1 MKFIKENWKI
11 ILICLLLVFGMNKC
25 TTSCNR
31 ATTINSQTRQIEV
44 LEKQN
49 DSLFKICDLQ
59 SLKINEMERGQSAL
73 SGLAT
78 GNQQLFMDSINIL
91 VKENAEL
98 YNENAKLKG
107 ELSKVK
113 LELKRIQEA
122 E

>member
-1 MKFIKENWKI
+1 MKFIKENWKV
-11 ILICLLLVFGMNKC
+11 ILISFLLVFGMGRC
-25 TTSCNR
+25 TTACNR

-59 SLKINEMERGQSAL
+59 SLKIDEMERGQSVL

-78 GNQQLFMDSINIL
+78 GNQQMFMDSINIL